1 MTKEAM
7 LNLIEK
13 HNDTVNFINTLD
25 FKVPV
30 EVIFRLMPL
39 AGKMSSLGLALT
51 HEAREIG
58 IDAKCCMQS
67 GKVSIYSENAETPAA
82 GTARESM

>member
-7 LNLIEK
+7 LNLIKK
-13 HNDTVNFINTLD
+13 HNDTVNFIGTLD

-30 EVIFRLMPL
+30 EVVFRLMPL
-39 AGKMSSLGLALT
+39 ACKMSSLGLALT
-51 HEAREIG
+51 HEAREMG

-67 GKVSIYSENAETPAA
+67 GEISIYSEEETP
-82 GTARESM
+82 GGSLDGKE

>member
-25 FKVPV
+25 FKVPA
-30 EVIFRLMPL
+30 EVVFRLMPL
-39 AGKMSSLGLALT
+39 ACKMASLGLALT

-67 GKVSIYSENAETPAA
+67 GKISIYSEEIKTPGAA
-82 GTARESM
+82 TPRESR

>member
-7 LNLIEK
+7 LNLIKK
-13 HNDTVNFINTLD
+13 HNDVVQFIGTLGD
-25 FKVPV
+25 VKVSA
-30 EVIFRLMPL
+30 EVVMRLMP
-39 AGKMSSLGLALT
+39 MSRKIASLGLALT

-67 GKVSIYSENAETPAA
+67 GEISIYQEANANGKE
-82 GTARESM
+82 